1 MNIYVVRSGSKGNAT
16 LVEHDN
22 HLLLIDMGTS
32 LKSLKEGLNKIG
44 KGLMDIEAML
54 LTHDHSDHTKG
65 INYLAPLPIYCG
77 KGSYDASNC
86 IDIEPFNTFTIS
98 CFKITPIRT
107 AHDAINP
114 LGFVIEADDEK
125 LAYVTDTGY
134 LPNEAFPI
142 LSNATYYVF
151 ESNYDYQMLLQTGRP
166 IYLINRIASD
176 KGHLSN
182 VDSANYLCDLVGPN
196 TKDIIYAHISLESN
210 NHDMVM
216 KTHKKVYKKRHLDVS
231 KINIQCASQ
240 FDIVSCGANP
250 IK

>member
-1 MNIYVVRSGSKGNAT
+1 MNIYLIRSGSKGNAT
-16 LVEHDN
+16 LVQEGN
-22 HLLLIDMGTS
+22 HILLIDMGVT
-32 LKSLKEGLNKIG
+32 LKALKEGLAKLD

-54 LTHDHSDHTKG
+54 LTHEHSDHTSG
-65 INYLAPLPIYCG
+65 IKYLDPLPIYCG
-77 KGSYDASNC
+77 KGTYSSSNC

-107 AHDAINP
+107 SHDATNP
-114 LGFVIEADDEK
+114 LAFVIEVGNEK

-134 LPNEAFPI
+134 IPDECLDL

-151 ESNYDYQMLLQTGRP
+151 ESNYDYQMLLETGRP
-166 IYLINRIASD
+166 ICLINRIASD
-176 KGHLSN
+176 VGHLSN
-182 VDSANYLCDLVGPN
+182 SDSANYLCDLVGPN
-196 TKDIIYAHISLESN
+196 TKDIVYAHISLESN

-216 KTHKKVYKKRHLDVS
+216 KTHTKVYKKRHLDVS

-240 FDIVSCGANP
+240 FDIVSCGSNP